1 MPATDADFD
10 LRVSFHSLK
19 SPHIFSFNF
28 LTSSSFFPA
37 VANSVLLLHR
47 VSDCVNYKLVPTFS
61 LSLFFSFQ
69 TLVCFFAKT
78 LKCLGF
84 LIWIFKLLLE
94 TINLPM
100 WRTWTIVLS
109 TWTNLLLPS
118 DSRLLS
124 ISLAM
129 IRCVFAFSAFV
140 VM

>member
-47 VSDCVNYKLVPTFS
+47 VSDYVNYKLVPTFS
-61 LSLFFSFQ
+61 LSFFSFQ

-109 TWTNLLLPS
+109 TWTNLSLPS